1 MNTADLS
8 LASWS
13 YAAAVVACLS
23 CAIYLR
29 ALKRD
34 WRAGAASGAM
44 FVAVALSAIWAAANI
59 AFSITDSVRLFAV
72 CLLLDALRYG
82 SWYAFFLSL
91 LRQGDGQAAGG
102 AAAAGAIKPIALLIV
117 AAAVVLQGAGIAGYP
132 VLTELSQATWFLAL
146 ALVVVAL
153 VLLEQLLRNTAQDSL
168 WHVKPLALGL
178 GAAFLFDLYL
188 FTEAL
193 LFKNIDAD
201 AFAARGFVHAAVVPL
216 VWLSTARTRDWM
228 TKFRLSQKAAFQSA
242 SLLFVGVYLLFMA
255 GAGYYVRNFGGSWGK
270 ALTVIFVFAALLVLA
285 ALIVS
290 RSMRA
295 SLRVTLG
302 KHFVSYRYDY
312 REEWLRFTQTLSI
325 QDSQE
330 TMGQQVVRGLA
341 DLVESPAGSL
351 WLKDAGNSAYRQ
363 VSRWNVPA
371 CEARESI
378 DSPLCKFIN
387 ESGWVINLEEY
398 RSYSGRYSYL
408 QLPEWIAEVP
418 NAWLVVPL
426 MGGNDLIGFVVL
438 SSARTSVEVNWEVN
452 DLLRTAGRQ
461 AASFLAQM
469 RATEALLEVQKF
481 DAFNRMSA
489 FVVHDLK
496 NIVTQLSLLLK
507 NAERH
512 SDKPE
517 FQADMRMTVQHS
529 VERMRQLMLQLRE
542 GATPPGTPVG
552 VDLGAIVEKIQK
564 AKAAQGRS
572 VDIEIGERLMTRGH
586 EERIERVIG
595 HLVQNALDASES
607 KQANGKVWVKLA
619 RHGGQAMIEVGDS
632 GVGMDAQFVRE
643 RLFKPF
649 QTTKHTGMGIGAYE
663 SQQYVQE
670 LGGKL
675 LVDSTPGS
683 GTRMTVQL
691 PLFEAGTPG
700 SRDRLQ
706 SELA

>member
-1 MNTADLS
+1 MNTADIS

-13 YAAAVVACLS
+13 YAATVLACLS

-44 FVAVALSAIWAAANI
+44 FAAIALSAAWGASNI
-59 AFSITDSVRLFAV
+59 AFSLADSAQLFAL

-91 LRQGDGQAAGG
+91 LRQGDGRSSGG
-102 AAAAGAIKPIALLIV
+102 AAVAGAIKPIAIMIV
-117 AAAVVLQGAGIAGYP
+117 AAAVVLQGTGAAGYR
-132 VLTELSQATWFLAL
+132 LWTEASQATWFLAL

-168 WHVKPLALGL
+168 WHIKPLALGL
-178 GAAFLFDLYL
+178 GAAFLFDLYV

-193 LFKNIDAD
+193 LFNRIDVD

-242 SLLFVGVYLLFMA
+242 TLLFVGVYLLFMA

-270 ALTVIFVFAALLVLA
+270 ALTVIFIFAALLLLA

-302 KHFVSYRYDY
+302 KHFVNYRYDY
-312 REEWLRFTQTLSI
+312 REEWLRFTRTLSI
-325 QDSQE
+325 QDTQE

-341 DLVESPAGSL
+341 DLVESPAGGL
-351 WLKDAGNSAYRQ
+351 WLKDATNGAYRQ
-363 VSRWNVPA
+363 VSRWNVPP
-371 CEARESI
+371 CDARESI

-426 MGGNDLIGFVVL
+426 VGGNDLIGFVVL

-469 RATEALLEVQKF
+469 QATEALLEVQKF

-496 NIVTQLSLLLK
+496 NIVTQLSLLIK

-512 SDKPE
+512 GDNPE

-552 VDLGAIVEKIQK
+552 VDLGGIVEKIRK
-564 AKAAQGRS
+564 AKAAQGRN
-572 VDIEIGERLMTRGH
+572 VDIELGERLMTRGH

-595 HLVQNALDASES
+595 HLVQNALDATES

-619 RHGGQAMIEVGDS
+619 RHGGQAMIEVGDT
-632 GVGMDAQFVRE
+632 GTGMDPEFVRE

-675 LVDSTPGS
+675 DVESAVGA
-683 GTRMTVQL
+683 GTRITVQL
-691 PLFEAGTPG
+691 PLFEPG
-700 SRDRLQ
+700 NSGGRSNLQ
-706 SELA
+706 AEAI